1 MKIVKSLEYSGLLLR
16 RVSGAICNEAKKQ
29 NGGFLS
35 ILLGTLGAS
44 VLRNTLKSKGIIRV
58 WYASKDLQFNKRKE
72 IIRSS
77 YGFKGSLIK
86 NFSLVSSFN

>member
-1 MKIVKSLEYSGLLLR
+1 MEDIMKIVKSLEYSGLLLR
-16 RVSGAICNEAKKQ
+16 GVSEAIYNEAKKQ

-44 VLRNTLKSKGIIRV
+44 VLRNTLISKGIIRV
-58 WYASKDLQFNKRKE
+58 WYASKDLQFNMRKE
-72 IIRSS
+72 IIRSG

-86 NFSLVSSFN
+86 KF

>member
-1 MKIVKSLEYSGLLLR
+1 MEDIMKIVKSLEYSGLLLR
-16 RVSGAICNEAKKQ
+16 GVSGAICNEAKKQ

-58 WYASKDLQFNKRKE
+58 
-72 IIRSS
+72 
-77 YGFKGSLIK
+77 
-86 NFSLVSSFN
+86 